1 MLKNA
6 IKSNYWGG
14 HFAKSGPKNGGG
26 GARRCRN
33 FFPAESVWGK
43 IFVHL
48 TNIYLR
54 DLSEVVSS

>member
-26 GARRCRN
+26 GARRRRN

-43 IFVHL
+43 IVGPREEY
-48 TNIYLR
+48 TPVYLYTTHT
-54 DLSEVVSS
+54 